1 MYKTPGCLFSHR
13 NFYVNQFSDFST
25 RATFRRLLPY
35 ISPYKKGLFAASLA
49 LIVSAATDAGLLSL
63 LKPLMNGI
71 GFGSVTP
78 ESLRWLPL
86 AVIALVALRGVTG
99 YVSDYCMAWVSGRVV
114 MSMRRQI
121 FSHLMGMPV
130 SYHNRHSSGSL
141 LTKITY
147 DSERV
152 ASASSDT
159 LVSLVRNSASVIAL
173 MVLMVWNSWQLSIV
187 LLVVAPVIALSVR
200 AVSGRF
206 RRISQDLQKT
216 MGSVAVSA
224 EQMLRNHREVRM
236 YGGQM
241 TEQTRFADV
250 SNLMRKHGLRMVSVA
265 ALTDP
270 FIQMIAS
277 MALAAVLFAA
287 SFPSVLETLS
297 AGSVTVVFSAMFM
310 IMRPLKSLTGLNA
323 GFQQGMTACHSLFSL
338 LDTAQ
343 ERDEGTLS
351 AEGVRGE
358 LEFRNVSFRYENSED
373 YALRNVSF
381 RVPAGKTVALVG
393 RSGSGKSTLVSLLPR
408 FYDDYDGEILLDGHE
423 IRSYQLKSL
432 REKISL
438 VSQHVHLFDASL
450 ADNIAYA
457 SSENTSRADIST
469 AATEAYADIF
479 IDKLPEG
486 LDTMAGENGVQL
498 SGGQRQRIAIARALL
513 KKTPLLILD
522 EATSALDNESEHA
535 IKMSLENFRH
545 ECTVLI
551 IAHRLST
558 IEACDEIIVMDDGQI
573 SERGSHESLLQQ
585 SGMYSKLHDMQFTAQ
600 K

>member
-1 MYKTPGCLFSHR
+1 M
-13 NFYVNQFSDFST
+13 NQSSDFST

-35 ISPYKKGLFAASLA
+35 ISPYKKGLFAASFA

-63 LKPLMNGI
+63 IKPLMNGV
-71 GFGSVTP
+71 GFASVTP
-78 ESLRWLPL
+78 ESLRWLPP
-86 AVIALVALRGVTG
+86 AVIVLVAIRGVTG
-99 YVSDYCMAWVSGRVV
+99 YVSNYCMAWVSGRMV

-121 FSHLMGMPV
+121 FSHLMAMPV
-130 SYHNRHSSGSL
+130 SYHNLHSSGSL

-159 LVSLVRNSASVIAL
+159 LVSLVRNSASIIAL
-173 MVLMVWNSWQLSIV
+173 MVLMVWNSWHLSIV
-187 LLVVAPVIALSVR
+187 LLVAAPVITLTVR
-200 AVSGRF
+200 AMSGRF
-206 RRISQDLQKT
+206 RRISQDLQNT

-236 YGGQM
+236 FGGQIC
-241 TEQTRFADV
+241 EQKRFADV
-250 SNLMRKHGLRMVSVA
+250 SNSMRKHGLKMVSVA
-265 ALTDP
+265 ALSEP
-270 FIQMIAS
+270 FIQVIS
-277 MALAAVLFAA
+277 SLALAAVLFAA

-297 AGSVTVVFSAMFM
+297 SGSVTVVFSSMFM

-323 GFQQGMTACHSLFSL
+323 CFQQGMTACHSLFGL
-338 LDTAQ
+338 LDTSQ

-351 AEGVRGE
+351 ADCVRGE
-358 LEFRNVSFRYENSED
+358 LEFRNVSFRYKNSER

-381 RVPAGKTVALVG
+381 RVQAGKTVALVG

-408 FYDDYDGEILLDGHE
+408 FYDDYDGEILLDGQE
-423 IRSYQLKSL
+423 IRRYRLKSL

-438 VSQHVHLFDASL
+438 VSQHVYLFDASL

-457 SSENTSRADIST
+457 RSENISREDIIS
-469 AATEAYADIF
+469 AASQAFADIF
-479 IDKLPEG
+479 INKLPEG
-486 LDTMAGENGVQL
+486 LDTMVGENGVQL

-522 EATSALDNESEHA
+522 EATSALDNESEHI

-551 IAHRLST
+551 IAHRLSS
-558 IEACDEIIVMDDGQI
+558 IETCDEIIVMDDGRI
-573 SERGSHESLLQQ
+573 IERGTHANLLQQ
-585 SGMYSKLHDMQFTAQ
+585 AGLYSELHDMNFSAEL
-600 K
+600 

>member
-1 MYKTPGCLFSHR
+1 
-13 NFYVNQFSDFST
+13 
-25 RATFRRLLPY
+25 
-35 ISPYKKGLFAASLA
+35 
-49 LIVSAATDAGLLSL
+49 
-63 LKPLMNGI
+63 
-71 GFGSVTP
+71 
-78 ESLRWLPL
+78 
-86 AVIALVALRGVTG
+86 
-99 YVSDYCMAWVSGRVV
+99 
-114 MSMRRQI
+114 
-121 FSHLMGMPV
+121 
-130 SYHNRHSSGSL
+130 
-141 LTKITY
+141 
-147 DSERV
+147 
-152 ASASSDT
+152 
-159 LVSLVRNSASVIAL
+159 
-173 MVLMVWNSWQLSIV
+173 
-187 LLVVAPVIALSVR
+187 
-200 AVSGRF
+200 
-206 RRISQDLQKT
+206 
-216 MGSVAVSA
+216 
-224 EQMLRNHREVRM
+224 
-236 YGGQM
+236 
-241 TEQTRFADV
+241 
-250 SNLMRKHGLRMVSVA
+250 
-265 ALTDP
+265 
-270 FIQMIAS
+270 
-277 MALAAVLFAA
+277 
-287 SFPSVLETLS
+287 
-297 AGSVTVVFSAMFM
+297 
-310 IMRPLKSLTGLNA
+310 
-323 GFQQGMTACHSLFSL
+323 MTACHSLFSL

-381 RVPAGKTVALVG
+381 RVPAGKTVSLVG

-457 SSENTSRADIST
+457 SSENISRADIST

-558 IEACDEIIVMDDGQI
+558 IEACDEIIVMDDGRV
-573 SERGSHESLLQQ
+573 SERGSHESLLRQ

-600 K
+600 Q

>member
-1 MYKTPGCLFSHR
+1 
-13 NFYVNQFSDFST
+13 VNQNSDFST
-25 RATFRRLLPY
+25 RATFRRLIPY
-35 ISPYKKGLFAASLA
+35 ISPHKKGLFAASFA
-49 LIVSAATDAGLLSL
+49 LIINAATDAGLLSL
-63 LKPLMNGI
+63 LKPLMNGV

-86 AVIALVALRGVTG
+86 AVIGLVIIRGVSG

-130 SYHNRHSSGSL
+130 SFHNRNSSGSL

-159 LVSLVRNSASVIAL
+159 LISLVRNTASIISL
-173 MVLMVWNSWQLSIV
+173 MVLMIWNSWQLSLV
-187 LLVVAPVIALSVR
+187 LLIAAPVIALSVS

-206 RRISQDLQKT
+206 RRISRDLQNT
-216 MGSVAVSA
+216 MGSVAVSS

-236 YGGQM
+236 FGGQSV
-241 TEQTRFADV
+241 ERENFANTSDA
-250 SNLMRKHGLRMVSVA
+250 MRKHGLRMVSVA
-265 ALTDP
+265 ALSEP
-270 FIQMIAS
+270 LIQVIAS
-277 MALAAVLFAA
+277 LALAAILYAA

-310 IMRPLKSLTGLNA
+310 IMRPLKSLTSLNA
-323 GFQQGMTACHSLFSL
+323 GFQQGMTACHSLFNL
-338 LDTAQ
+338 LDMQ
-343 ERDEGTLS
+343 KERDEGTLS
-351 AEGVRGE
+351 AEGTKGE

-381 RVPAGKTVALVG
+381 KVSAGKTVALVG
-393 RSGSGKSTLVSLLPR
+393 RSGSGKSTLVSLIPR
-408 FYDDYDGEILLDGHE
+408 FYDDYEGEILLDGQE
-423 IRSYQLKSL
+423 LRSYRLKSL
-432 REKISL
+432 RERISL

-450 ADNIAYA
+450 AENIAYA
-457 SSENTSRADIST
+457 CPNSVTREDISE
-469 AATEAYADIF
+469 AASRAYADVF
-479 IDKLPEG
+479 INRLPEG
-486 LDTMAGENGVQL
+486 LDTLAGENGVQL

-535 IKMSLENFRH
+535 IKMSLDNIRH
-545 ECTVLI
+545 ECTLLI

-558 IEACDEIIVMDDGQI
+558 IEACDEIIVMDNGRI
-573 SERGSHESLLQQ
+573 SERGNHQELLQQ
-585 SGMYSKLHDMQFTAQ
+585 TGLYSKLHEMQFSTQ
-600 K
+600 Q

>member
-1 MYKTPGCLFSHR
+1 M
-13 NFYVNQFSDFST
+13 NQNSDFST
-25 RATFRRLLPY
+25 RATFRRLIPY
-35 ISPYKKGLFAASLA
+35 ISPHKRGLYAACLA
-49 LIVSAATDAGLLSL
+49 LIVNAATDAGLLSL
-63 LKPLMNGI
+63 LKPLMNGV
-71 GFGSVTP
+71 GFGSMAP
-78 ESLRWLPL
+78 DSLRWLPL
-86 AVIALVALRGVTG
+86 AVIALVTIRGLSG
-99 YVSDYCMAWVSGRVV
+99 YASDYCMAWVSGRVV

-121 FSHLMGMPV
+121 FNHLMGMPV
-130 SYHNRHSSGSL
+130 SFHNSNSSGSL

-159 LVSLVRNSASVIAL
+159 LISLVRNTASIISL
-173 MVLMVWNSWQLSIV
+173 MVLMVWNSWQLSLV
-187 LLVVAPVIALSVR
+187 LLIAAPVIALSVK

-206 RRISQDLQKT
+206 RRISRDLQNS
-216 MGSVAVSA
+216 MGSVAVST

-236 YGGQM
+236 FGGQ
-241 TEQTRFADV
+241 TVERKRFADT
-250 SNLMRKHGLRMVSVA
+250 SDEMRKHGLKMVSVA
-265 ALTDP
+265 ALSEP
-270 FIQMIAS
+270 FIQVIAS
-277 MALAAVLFAA
+277 LALAAILYAA

-310 IMRPLKSLTGLNA
+310 IMRPLKSLTSLNA

-338 LDTAQ
+338 LDMPK
-343 ERDEGTLS
+343 ERDEGTLTG
-351 AEGVRGE
+351 EGIKGE

-393 RSGSGKSTLVSLLPR
+393 RSGSGKSTMVSLIPR
-408 FYDDYDGEILLDGHE
+408 FYDDYEGEILLDGQE
-423 IRSYQLKSL
+423 LRSYRLKSL

-457 SSENTSRADIST
+457 CPEHTTREEIRDAASR
-469 AATEAYADIF
+469 AYADVF
-479 IDKLPEG
+479 IDKMPGG
-486 LDTMAGENGVQL
+486 LDTLAGENGVQL

-535 IKMSLENFRH
+535 IKMSLDEIKQQ
-545 ECTVLI
+545 CTVLI

-558 IEACDEIIVMDDGQI
+558 IEACDEIIVMDDGRI
-573 SERGSHESLLQQ
+573 SERGHHKELLQQ
-585 SGMYSKLHDMQFTAQ
+585 TGLYSKLHQMQFAAQ
-600 K
+600 Q